1 MMARRLRLLGTVFAI
16 VAVLGVASEARAW
29 GCEGH
34 QITALIAETH
44 MTSHARS
51 EALKVLALGPID
63 PNLPRSC
70 SAAGLDAFV
79 DASTWADDER
89 AVRPETGPW
98 HFVDIPRGATKADI
112 AKYCPIEAGCVISAL
127 TQQLEV
133 LRLHSSSAQERGDAL
148 RYVIHLV
155 GDIHQP
161 LHTSTNNDRGGNCVP
176 VSFFGREPVE
186 TNLAQQTYSSNL
198 HEVWD
203 VEIIECFS
211 QGRSPQ
217 QIAAELDRRLAPPY
231 HELKRTSPSFQEWA
245 WESHEVAETT
255 AYGKL
260 PHKVAI
266 EQPREV
272 ASCADDN
279 DMAGRMLRLHV
290 LLGKS
295 YQHRAAAVVQE
306 QLEKAGLRLA
316 ALLNS
321 LWP

>member
-1 MMARRLRLLGTVFAI
+1 MTRSLRLLGTVFAI

-63 PNLPRSC
+63 PSLPRFC
-70 SAAGLDAFV
+70 GATGLDAFV

-98 HFVDIPRGATKADI
+98 HFVDIPRGATKAAI
-112 AKYCPIEAGCVISAL
+112 AKYCPIKAGCVISAL

-133 LRLHSSSAQERGDAL
+133 LRLRSSSAQERADAL

-186 TNLAQQTYSSNL
+186 TNLAQESYGLNL

-203 VEIIECFS
+203 VEIIERFS

-217 QIAAELDRRLAPPY
+217 QIADQLDRRLAYPY
-231 HELKRTSPSFQEWA
+231 HELKRASPGFRRWA

-279 DMAGRMLRLHV
+279 DIAGRMLRLHE